1 MNRKEALDGLREDV
15 ARTKVKYSKKNKKDI
30 QYIGIPK
37 ANGDMYN
44 RAHSGCI
51 LEQSN
56 GMLRNIAIPGKQRYI
71 FSDKCYSAS
80 FDYLN
85 LDDLEIIIQHDFDY
99 AIFEIF
105 GQPILQL
112 NGGCQ
117 GSQVSPGICPYW
129 AMLREQKLL
138 SSLTPEEQ
146 SFPRL
151 LDRFMDDEY
160 TILYLNDPAF
170 GKFSESDIYA
180 PYCTAEASDTNEFLS
195 QGSLWI
201 DDKLC
206 FYPISPNRH
215 NLLRY
220 GKLQFFRFIN
230 GYSNMNEQQQKSTCI
245 GTIIFTID
253 SMTESA
259 QIGYALELFRW
270 CSSS

>member
-1 MNRKEALDGLREDV
+1 
-15 ARTKVKYSKKNKKDI
+15 
-30 QYIGIPK
+30 
-37 ANGDMYN
+37 
-44 RAHSGCI
+44 
-51 LEQSN
+51 
-56 GMLRNIAIPGKQRYI
+56 
-71 FSDKCYSAS
+71 
-80 FDYLN
+80 
-85 LDDLEIIIQHDFDY
+85 
-99 AIFEIF
+99 
-105 GQPILQL
+105 
-112 NGGCQ
+112 
-117 GSQVSPGICPYW
+117 
-129 AMLREQKLL
+129 MLREQKLL

-170 GKFSESDIYA
+170 EKFSESDIYA

-253 SMTESA
+253 SMTESCPNWVRTGVVSLVLIELSLHNYSREIITNSLERVHRNNKHLDFLDDVKYKWHNYCNERCVSLDWENILIESYACLFDQTSA
-259 QIGYALELFRW
+259 QTKVFKTISKRIEPVQKLIEARTKRN
-270 CSSS
+270 